1 MGKRRSIIRQT
12 LDRFDTL
19 MATGESRHQ
28 AKVAARS
35 TGDHAWSVSDGR
47 IHAFRTRKTYQA
59 VVLRLITL
67 NAQQGKCFRSLADLD
82 AQADDL
88 VARYLNQRSAE
99 GKSAWTLKMER
110 SAFRLFFGRRDLAA
124 DVALPMR
131 RREQITRS
139 RHSATRDRDFDPAH
153 WHDLLTFLDATG
165 LRRSEAQHVHARDVL
180 VTPDGDLVV
189 AVIGKGGKR
198 RVVPILVEHADA
210 IRAVIAQRQP
220 DERLFP
226 HIPSHLD
233 VHAHRRTFAQATYLQ
248 ASDGQPLPPADRRLA
263 AADVDAEAVRR
274 TSRALGHNRMD
285 VTTTHYLR

>member
-1 MGKRRSIIRQT
+1 MGNRRSIIRQT
-12 LDRFDTL
+12 LDRFDAL

-28 AKVAARS
+28 ARVVAHA
-35 TGDHAWSVSDGR
+35 TGDRAWSVSDGR

-67 NAQQGKCFRSLADLD
+67 NAQQGRRFRSLADLD
-82 AQADDL
+82 GQADDL
-88 VARYLNQRSAE
+88 VARYLTQRIAE

-139 RHSATRDRDFDPAH
+139 RHSAVRDRDFAPAH
-153 WHDLLTFLDATG
+153 WQDLLTFLDATG
-165 LRRSEAQHVHARDVL
+165 LRRSEAQHVHARDVRATTEGGL
-180 VTPDGDLVV
+180 VI
-189 AVIGKGGKR
+189 AVIGKGGKH
-198 RVVPILVEHADA
+198 RVVPVLTEHADA
-210 IRAVIAQRQP
+210 IRALVAQRQP

-226 HIPSHLD
+226 HLPSHLD
-233 VHAHRRTFAQATYLQ
+233 VHAHRRAFAQATYLQ
-248 ASDGQPLPPADRRLA
+248 ASGGQPLPPADRRLA
-263 AADVDAEAVRR
+263 AAAVDAEAVCR
-274 TSRALGHNRMD
+274 TSQALGHNRMD